1 MVSTNRHKQM
11 ATHRLPYM
19 NGNGSAGN
27 KPVFRF
33 DRHFLLQA
41 DQMLN
46 ESMVGGHPFQGPISR
61 GAG

>member
-1 MVSTNRHKQM
+1 MD
-11 ATHRLPYM
+11 
-19 NGNGSAGN
+19 GNGSAGN
-27 KPVFRF
+27 KPVFCF

-46 ESMVGGHPFQGPISR
+46 ENMVGVHPFQGPISS